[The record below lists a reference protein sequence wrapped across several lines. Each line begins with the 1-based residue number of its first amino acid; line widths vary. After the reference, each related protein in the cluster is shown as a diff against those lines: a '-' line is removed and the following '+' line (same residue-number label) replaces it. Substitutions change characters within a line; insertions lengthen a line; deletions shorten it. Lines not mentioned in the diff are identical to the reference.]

1 MYMLQTVMH
10 GECDNYYYSDPN
22 SVFTLTSL
30 SVTMYAAGL
39 SSVCVLS
46 LDPFRLEAATFT
58 LLTP

>member
-1 MYMLQTVMH
+1 MH